1 MNDSERV
8 QYYIALAARFDD
20 AAPQY
25 DLNCGPPSGSRP
37 GNPLLTWLRDEHLS
51 ILRDLLPEKAAV
63 LDIGCG
69 TGIEALQL
77 VQEGYSVLGIDIS
90 PAMVRQ
96 AQTKIAAFGIR
107 FGAVFKTLA
116 AGHLKTLDE
125 QGPFQGAYASLGTL
139 NSEPDLEGF
148 ATALHER
155 LAPGAPFVASVMSR
169 HCLFEILHNLRRLN
183 PGATLDRS
191 GQWVESRA
199 GTGHVKAPVTF
210 YTPDD
215 FASHLAPLF
224 TVESGH
230 VIRHVLPP
238 SSVYMP

>member
-1 MNDSERV
+1 M
-8 QYYIALAARFDD
+8 
-20 AAPQY
+20 
-25 DLNCGPPSGSRP
+25 
-37 GNPLLTWLRDEHLS
+37 
-51 ILRDLLPEKAAV
+51 

-224 TVESGH
+224 TVERVMAFPLLMPPAHMSDLYTEKEPHFTSLRDRERTLREWRGLRAWGDH
-230 VIRHVLPP
+230 FLMVLRRTNRE
-238 SSVYMP
+238 